1 MIETPLTA
9 EPSLIDFYPD
19 FYTEPKNQ
27 PKEIKADNLEFTKCK
42 RFGVS
47 YMGSKNQI
55 VKALISQL
63 PSAKYFID
71 LFAGGCAMTHGAML
85 SGKYERFIANDIGD
99 APSLF
104 QRAINGE
111 FRDEKRW
118 ISRDDFFA
126 LKDSDPYVRYI
137 WSFGNNGKGYMYSRE
152 IEPYKKAYHF
162 ARFGDFSLFDEFA
175 PYVKNECGEN
185 LRAYI
190 GKNNDKIKADYM
202 RWYLETKL
210 NIKGKELEKAING
223 TKSDLENESE
233 RLRAYLCDVL
243 KSSGLTQSAV
253 NKHLGTQ
260 MAGHYFGKSQWQ
272 FPTFEEYK
280 KLQEILP
287 LNKSHF
293 ECVNFLNALRISL
306 ERLES
311 LESLESLER
320 LESLQSLERLERLQ
334 SLERVER
341 VEIHQGCYKK
351 VELPEPTEC
360 VIYCDPPYINSEG
373 YHKQTL
379 KNGKTSFNHAEFYD
393 YVESLARRGYKVFI
407 SEYEMPKDRFK
418 SVCSVAKRQNL
429 HHLGAGAIK
438 QEHLFMP
445 IV

>member
-1 MIETPLTA
+1 MLFRS
-9 EPSLIDFYPD
+9 SLIDFYPD
-19 FYTEPKNQ
+19 FYSEPKSQ
-27 PKEIKADNLEFTKCK
+27 PKEIKAKNLEFQKCK

-47 YMGSKNQI
+47 YMGSKNKI
-55 VKALISQL
+55 VKALIPQL
-63 PSAKYFID
+63 PSAKYFVD

-85 SGKYERFIANDIGD
+85 SGKYERFIANDISD

-126 LKDSDPYVRYI
+126 LKDRDPYVRYI
-137 WSFGNNGKGYMYSRE
+137 WSFGNKGEGYLYSKE

-175 PYVKNECGEN
+175 PYGKNECGEN

-190 GKNNDKIKADYM
+190 AKNNDKIKADYM

-223 TKSDLENESE
+223 TKSDLENESD
-233 RLRAYLCDVL
+233 RLRAYLCDAL

-280 KLQEILP
+280 KIQEILP

-306 ERLES
+306 ES
-311 LESLESLER
+311 LQSLQSLQSLESLER
-320 LESLQSLERLERLQ
+320 LQSLQRLESL
-334 SLERVER
+334 ER
-341 VEIHQGCYKK
+341 VEIHQGCYKE
-351 VELPEPTEC
+351 VELPKPSEC
-360 VIYCDPPYINSEG
+360 VIYCDPPYINTEG
-373 YHKQTL
+373 YYKQTL

-418 SVCSVAKRQNL
+418 SVFSVAKRQQL

>member
-9 EPSLIDFYPD
+9 ELSLIDFYPD
-19 FYTEPKNQ
+19 FYTEPKSQ
-27 PKEIKADNLEFTKCK
+27 PKEIKADNLEFTKCR
-42 RFGVS
+42 RFGIS
-47 YMGSKNQI
+47 YMGSKNKI
-55 VKALISQL
+55 VKALIPQL

-137 WSFGNNGKGYMYSRE
+137 WSFGNKGNNYLYSKE
-152 IEPYKKAYHF
+152 IEPYKKAF
-162 ARFGDFSLFDEFA
+162 WEFA
-175 PYVKNECGEN
+175 VFKNPDP
-185 LRAYI
+185 LRVYGFNVDELLDLPTSYERRIAFRQYLA
-190 GKNNDKIKADYM
+190 KMPFVDK
-202 RWYLETKL
+202 
-210 NIKGKELEKAING
+210 
-223 TKSDLENESE
+223 
-233 RLRAYLCDVL
+233 
-243 KSSGLTQSAV
+243 
-253 NKHLGTQ
+253 
-260 MAGHYFGKSQWQ
+260 
-272 FPTFEEYK
+272 
-280 KLQEILP
+280 
-287 LNKSHF
+287 
-293 ECVNFLNALRISL
+293 NALIISAL
-306 ERLES
+306 DRLQS
-311 LESLESLER
+311 LESLEKLQNLESLQR
-320 LESLQSLERLERLQ
+320 LQRLQSLQSLERL
-334 SLERVER
+334 ER
-341 VEIHQGCYKK
+341 VEIHQGCYKE

-418 SVCSVAKRQNL
+418 SVFSVAKRQNL

>member
-19 FYTEPKNQ
+19 FYTEPKSQ
-27 PKEIKADNLEFTKCK
+27 PKEIKAENLEFTKCR

-137 WSFGNNGKGYMYSRE
+137 WSFGNKGTFYLYSKE
-152 IEPYKKAYHF
+152 IEPYKKAF
-162 ARFGDFSLFDEFA
+162 WEFA
-175 PYVKNECGEN
+175 VFKNPDP
-185 LRAYI
+185 LRVYGFNVDELLDLPTSYERRIAF
-190 GKNNDKIKADYM
+190 
-202 RWYLETKL
+202 RQYLAKMPFVEK
-210 NIKGKELEKAING
+210 KG
-223 TKSDLENESE
+223 
-233 RLRAYLCDVL
+233 
-243 KSSGLTQSAV
+243 
-253 NKHLGTQ
+253 
-260 MAGHYFGKSQWQ
+260 
-272 FPTFEEYK
+272 
-280 KLQEILP
+280 
-287 LNKSHF
+287 SHF
-293 ECVNFLNALRISL
+293 CYKLSELKKYKGFNNNTMLDALESL
-306 ERLES
+306 ERLQ
-311 LESLESLER
+311 SLER
-320 LESLQSLERLERLQ
+320 LESLQRLQRLERLERLQ
-334 SLERVER
+334 SLERVE
-341 VEIHQGCYKK
+341 IHQGCYKE

-373 YHKQTL
+373 YYKQIL
-379 KNGKTSFNHAEFYD
+379 KNGKTSFNHGEFYD
-393 YVESLARRGYKVFI
+393 YVESLARQGYKIFI

-418 SVCSVAKRQNL
+418 SVFFVEKRQTLNGK
-429 HHLGAGAIK
+429 GAGAIK
-438 QEHLFMP
+438 QEHLFIP
-445 IV
+445 II